1 MINVNEIEFV
11 NLCINALANGLSTA
25 GIPGN
30 HFKKEAS
37 V

>member
-1 MINVNEIEFV
+1 MIKVNEIEFV

-25 GIPGN
+25 GITGN
-30 HFKKEAS
+30 NFKKEAL

>member
-1 MINVNEIEFV
+1 MFKVNEIEFA
-11 NLCINALANGLSTA
+11 NLCINALSKGLSTA